1 VHLLPLSLE
10 YITYMA
16 GQSITTESFLET
28 LSSCTSLLLLCN
40 DKVARVGFS
49 SLIRSSQKQVA
60 TNATPAGLT
69 GPI

>member
-49 SLIRSSQKQVA
+49 LIRSSQKQVA